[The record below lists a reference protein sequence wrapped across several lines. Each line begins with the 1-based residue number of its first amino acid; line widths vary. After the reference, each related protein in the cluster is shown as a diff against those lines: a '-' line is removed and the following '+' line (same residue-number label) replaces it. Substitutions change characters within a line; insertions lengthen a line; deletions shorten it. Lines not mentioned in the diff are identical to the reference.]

1 MLFFKGRINLMT
13 LNTGMIIVC
22 SMFNSDITRERYN
35 NDPQAIY
42 TEITDNIITKYV
54 NPESYA

>member
-1 MLFFKGRINLMT
+1 MT

-22 SMFNSDITRERYN
+22 SMFNSDITRELYN
-35 NDPQAIY
+35 NDPQTIY

-54 NPESYA
+54 NFKPYA